1 MKEIKRTFDNKEEA
15 MKFFDKLKYKY
26 SDKMYFEDNNEEFDF
41 VCEYDTANT
50 AKFEYLLEEKD
61 IFIYI
66 IDAYISTEEAFN
78 DICNKIK
85 ELKESNIDEVEKN
98 YDL

>member
-1 MKEIKRTFDNKEEA
+1 
-15 MKFFDKLKYKY
+15 MKFLDKLKYKY
-26 SDKMYFEDNNEEFDF
+26 SDKMHFEDNYDEFEF
-41 VCEYDTANT
+41 VCEYDIINT
-50 AKFEYLLEEKD
+50 AKFRYFLYEKD

-66 IDAYISTEEAFN
+66 IDAHISTEEAFN

-85 ELKESNIDEVEKN
+85 ELKESNIDEVEKD